1 MDKIV
6 SARIDE
12 STAYL
17 LDTLSN
23 KLQVSKKKILEEA
36 IRSFAQKVQ
45 QEQRTDIFSE
55 TCGAWKRGET
65 SDYTV
70 KMIRKQFQDSM
81 ERHQK

>member
-1 MDKIV
+1 MDKIA

-12 STAYL
+12 SAVYL

-55 TCGAWKRGET
+55 TCGAWKRDKT
-65 SDYTV
+65 SD
-70 KMIRKQFQDSM
+70 
-81 ERHQK
+81 

>member
-12 STAYL
+12 SAVYL
-17 LDTLSN
+17 LDTLSS
-23 KLQVSKKKILEEA
+23 KLHVSKKKILEEA

-70 KMIRKQFQDSM
+70 KTICKKFQKSM

>member
-12 STAYL
+12 SAVYL
-17 LDTLSN
+17 LDTLSS
-23 KLQVSKKKILEEA
+23 KLHVSKKKILEEA

-55 TCGAWKRGET
+55 TCGAWKRVET

-70 KMIRKQFQDSM
+70 KTIRKKFQDSM
-81 ERHQK
+81 ERYQK